1 MHDGH
6 SDTRY
11 DVTENEARF
20 VTNDPANDGNSSEK
34 EIHPSTASGWW
45 SVVLWGG
52 GGGEGGEGGREG
64 DRERGRERDRVKE
77 HTSLN
82 YDVTN
87 LMSS

>member
-11 DVTENEARF
+11 DVTENEAWF

-34 EIHPSTASGWW
+34 EIHPSMASGWR
-45 SVVLWGG
+45 SVVLGEVR
-52 GGGEGGEGGREG
+52 EGGKETGKGEEG
-64 DRERGRERDRVKE
+64 DRVKE